1 MNKFLQNVK
10 IQAVATLLLMLF
22 FVADSF
28 GQVTTLQ
35 NWTNIYEGTSTN
47 AQTSTYNVT
56 AGTGSN
62 RLLVVAIAS
71 TTRAN
76 STNAVTLT
84 YGGQPLV
91 SANSDISTNNR
102 QHTAIYYLNEAGL
115 DAATNSTLSCRVQIS
130 SGSVVLTSVWAAVF
144 DYVDQSSPITNSRNF
159 NSSSNTNPFVL
170 GTNLSIAAGDQAIL
184 VANSCRTG
192 STTARTF
199 DTYANFNLIDERNDS
214 YNTNP
219 NGNDIGT
226 RFGIFNYSTIP
237 TSAIT
242 SNCSITL
249 SGTSLPS
256 MTAVSI
262 NACTAPTVDAGNA
275 LAAICQGGTSAPLGG
290 SRGGSSTGATWSSNA
305 GGTFSPNATT
315 LNATWTPPTGYSG
328 TATLTLTTSGGSCGV
343 VSASKTQVVNPIPT
357 VVTATAS
364 ATNICSGATINLTSS
379 ATGNSSTT
387 VVNSSSPNLSIP
399 DNDLTNGVTSQI
411 TLPCASANEIT
422 TVTLD
427 ITHTYT
433 ADLRVY
439 LISPNGTQRSLCVE
453 KGGSADNILATFQA
467 GAQALPTGNTAINGT
482 YAPEQSFS
490 GFSGTA
496 AGIWTL
502 RVFDDAAQD
511 IGTLNSW
518 SITVNSA
525 TCGVVTYAW
534 TSSPAGFTSAVQNPT
549 GVSSSGTVTYTVT
562 ATNSYGCSA
571 SASTAPVVAGATTTR
586 TNNGWTNGEPTNTK
600 AVIFDQNYTIA
611 EDLNACSITVNP
623 NVNVIVQSNKTVTL
637 EGAVNVET
645 GGSFTLNNNAALL
658 QNGTTNP
665 NTDAIVVKRNS
676 SAIKR
681 LDYTLWSSPVAGQG
695 VYAFSPTTLKNRFYT
710 YNTATDAYSAVP
722 FTLTNLQYPA
732 PMSPSNTNDGINGTD
747 TSNIQFATAKGY
759 LIRTPWNHP
768 TSPAVFAGQFTGVP
782 NSGDITVQM
791 SLAGAGYNAVGNP
804 YPSKLNVAK
813 FIDGNPNITG
823 TLYFWR
829 KTNNANTTTYAMLT
843 KMAYAANPTVGGDTG
858 TGFFNTSNG
867 NAANWVINVGQG
879 FFVQANTANNELY
892 FNNDMRRGSSNDNQ
906 FFRTNGENEDSTD
919 EFITDG
925 IYWLNLSDATNPISQ
940 MAVGYSQ
947 NATLDFD
954 RGIDGKNINNDM
966 YLASLINGEDYAI
979 QGRSSFVD
987 TDEVPLSFKVATAG
1001 NYTISIDQSSGIFSQ
1016 GQVIYLKDNVQ
1027 NTIHNLSESGAY
1039 NFTTAAGTFAERFE
1053 VVYANSALGVDK
1065 PTFNENQVVVYKNE
1079 NSLFVVNT
1087 GSVEMSSIKVFD
1099 IRGRL
1104 LTTQNN
1110 INASQTS
1117 IQVDV
1122 PTQVLLLQIT
1132 SLDGVVVT
1140 KKVIK

>member
-1 MNKFLQNVK
+1 MVGVYK
-10 IQAVATLLLMLF
+10 I
-22 FVADSF
+22 
-28 GQVTTLQ
+28 
-35 NWTNIYEGTSTN
+35 
-47 AQTSTYNVT
+47 
-56 AGTGSN
+56 
-62 RLLVVAIAS
+62 
-71 TTRAN
+71 
-76 STNAVTLT
+76 
-84 YGGQPLV
+84 
-91 SANSDISTNNR
+91 
-102 QHTAIYYLNEAGL
+102 
-115 DAATNSTLSCRVQIS
+115 
-130 SGSVVLTSVWAAVF
+130 
-144 DYVDQSSPITNSRNF
+144 
-159 NSSSNTNPFVL
+159 
-170 GTNLSIAAGDQAIL
+170 
-184 VANSCRTG
+184 
-192 STTARTF
+192 
-199 DTYANFNLIDERNDS
+199 
-214 YNTNP
+214 
-219 NGNDIGT
+219 
-226 RFGIFNYSTIP
+226 
-237 TSAIT
+237 
-242 SNCSITL
+242 
-249 SGTSLPS
+249 
-256 MTAVSI
+256 
-262 NACTAPTVDAGNA
+262 
-275 LAAICQGGTSAPLGG
+275 
-290 SRGGSSTGATWSSNA
+290 
-305 GGTFSPNATT
+305 
-315 LNATWTPPTGYSG
+315 
-328 TATLTLTTSGGSCGV
+328 
-343 VSASKTQVVNPIPT
+343 
-357 VVTATAS
+357 
-364 ATNICSGATINLTSS
+364 
-379 ATGNSSTT
+379 
-387 VVNSSSPNLSIP
+387 
-399 DNDLTNGVTSQI
+399 
-411 TLPCASANEIT
+411 
-422 TVTLD
+422 
-427 ITHTYT
+427 
-433 ADLRVY
+433 
-439 LISPNGTQRSLCVE
+439 
-453 KGGSADNILATFQA
+453 
-467 GAQALPTGNTAINGT
+467 
-482 YAPEQSFS
+482 
-490 GFSGTA
+490 
-496 AGIWTL
+496 
-502 RVFDDAAQD
+502 
-511 IGTLNSW
+511 
-518 SITVNSA
+518 VNSA
-525 TCGVVTYAW
+525 KKTKQQQTDIMLYDSL
-534 TSSPAGFTSAVQNPT
+534 SS
-549 GVSSSGTVTYTVT
+549 
-562 ATNSYGCSA
+562 
-571 SASTAPVVAGATTTR
+571 
-586 TNNGWTNGEPTNTK
+586 
-600 AVIFDQNYTIA
+600 D
-611 EDLNACSITVNP
+611 
-623 NVNVIVQSNKTVTL
+623 
-637 EGAVNVET
+637 
-645 GGSFTLNNNAALL
+645 
-658 QNGTTNP
+658 
-665 NTDAIVVKRNS
+665 
-676 SAIKR
+676 
-681 LDYTLWSSPVAGQG
+681 
-695 VYAFSPTTLKNRFYT
+695 
-710 YNTATDAYSAVP
+710 
-722 FTLTNLQYPA
+722 
-732 PMSPSNTNDGINGTD
+732 DGINGTD

-843 KMAYAANPTVGGDTG
+843 KMAYAANPAVGGDTG

-1079 NSLFVVNT
+1079 NSHFVVNT